1 MKFERIQLNQL
12 LYKKIYMKGVNYM
25 FAENE
30 ILIYKSIIKEIKELW
45 WACNLKE
52 QTKVL
57 SNKLHPW
64 LIRNLNAENL
74 DKQIEHLNNL
84 NLGIILKPE
93 NSFIVLY
100 IKTRN
105 MRYYQIDEFLLNL

>member
-1 MKFERIQLNQL
+1 
-12 LYKKIYMKGVNYM
+12 M

-52 QTKVL
+52 QAKVL

-100 IKTRN
+100 IKYN
-105 MRYYQIDEFLLNL
+105 NVSIIYSKHSSYFLMSFSEKYFLYLSRTFIP

>member
-1 MKFERIQLNQL
+1 
-12 LYKKIYMKGVNYM
+12 MKGAVNFM

-30 ILIYKSIIKEIKELW
+30 VLIYKSIIKEIKELW
-45 WACNLKE
+45 WSCNLKE
-52 QTKVL
+52 ETKIL
-57 SNKLHPW
+57 TNKLHPW
-64 LIRNLNAENL
+64 LIRNLNADDL

-84 NLGIILKPE
+84 NLGVVLKQE

-105 MRYYQIDEFLLNL
+105 ARCYQIDEFLLNL

>member
-1 MKFERIQLNQL
+1 
-12 LYKKIYMKGVNYM
+12 M

-52 QTKVL
+52 QAKVL

-74 DKQIEHLNNL
+74 DK
-84 NLGIILKPE
+84 
-93 NSFIVLY
+93 
-100 IKTRN
+100 
-105 MRYYQIDEFLLNL
+105 